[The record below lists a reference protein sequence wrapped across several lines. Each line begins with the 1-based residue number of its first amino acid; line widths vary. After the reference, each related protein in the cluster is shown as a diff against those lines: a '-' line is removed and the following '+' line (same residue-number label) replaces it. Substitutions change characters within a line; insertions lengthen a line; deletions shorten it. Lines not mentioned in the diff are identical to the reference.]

1 MCSKYELWLKEN
13 TKRKNTQLFLL
24 EQYDDW
30 RLFKLIVTNNVKSSN
45 TYEYHSVSYHLWNVK
60 TNVWKTYIHHKTA
73 MINLIKL
80 RGIKMSLLDKFK
92 PINATNTSP
101 LYEVYNITQ
110 QQYEI
115 VKNIYD
121 KYSKIYDM
129 YFSLI
134 QQLDIYLEENV
145 DKEYIN
151 ENAELIKEKY
161 NTSDY
166 NVRLSQWYYIS
177 ASLSGVNDVLWYIL
191 KSNIIPDV
199 YKTHYPDRT
208 CICGSNRRSE
218 KFTLNEILNQLNV
231 LGWWL

>member
-1 MCSKYELWLKEN
+1 
-13 TKRKNTQLFLL
+13 
-24 EQYDDW
+24 
-30 RLFKLIVTNNVKSSN
+30 
-45 TYEYHSVSYHLWNVK
+45 
-60 TNVWKTYIHHKTA
+60 
-73 MINLIKL
+73 
-80 RGIKMSLLDKFK
+80 MSLLDKFK

-134 QQLDIYLEENV
+134 QQLDTHLEENV

-151 ENAELIKEKY
+151 ENAELIKNKY

-177 ASLSGVNDVLWYIL
+177 TSLSSINDVLWYIL

-199 YKTHYPDRT
+199 DKIHYPDRT
-208 CICGSNRRSE
+208 CICGSNGRSE